1 VEFVVETRDRE
12 HTRAIAAH
20 LDSQGAKVTLE
31 G

>member
-20 LDSQGAKVTLE
+20 LGAHGARAALD